1 MRFSRIIPVLT
12 IAGALSIGAC
22 GQQAGE
28 EADTELTPADTA
40 MTTPP
45 PAEFPE
51 DTMMMGPE
59 DTLMMGDTMMMGD
72 TTHQM

>member
-1 MRFSRIIPVLT
+1 MRLSRIIPVLT

-22 GQQAGE
+22 GQQATE
-28 EADTELTPADTA
+28 EEETDLTPADSA

-51 DTMMMGPE
+51 DTMMMG
-59 DTLMMGDTMMMGD
+59 GD

>member
-28 EADTELTPADTA
+28 ETDTELTPADTA

-59 DTLMMGDTMMMGD
+59 DTMMMGGD